1 MTAHFDA
8 LGMYL
13 QAPGVKVLS
22 VLAPEQHVGAWSRA
36 VSISHP
42 STSIEENPAEAFRG
56 WQQGMGFSDTSQF
69 LIVSRS
75 SCDAMRAQQPD
86 VVRVRNSPYFCS
98 SF

>member
-1 MTAHFDA
+1 
-8 LGMYL
+8 MYL

-56 WQQGMGFSDTSQF
+56 WHQGMGFSDTSQF

-86 VVRVRNSPYFCS
+86 VVCARNLPDFCF